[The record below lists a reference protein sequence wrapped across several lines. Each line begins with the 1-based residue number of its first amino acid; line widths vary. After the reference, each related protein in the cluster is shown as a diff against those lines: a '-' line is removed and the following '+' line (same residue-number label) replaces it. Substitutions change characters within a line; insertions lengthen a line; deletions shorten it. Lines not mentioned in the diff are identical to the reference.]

1 METVIYIVVY
11 IFLILVG
18 ALSIISTIVLVN
30 YKKSEVAL
38 KKVEPASLDT
48 IKLVLEKNSFDNVNI
63 LIDTI
68 IKDAID
74 MYNILSGVSDETYI
88 NTKMTEEMASYVYG
102 MTVKKMTPAV
112 KGAIGL
118 FYDIDT
124 DEKLDELLKLR
135 IKLHL
140 INEIYTQ
147 NLPIQS

>member
-11 IFLILVG
+11 IALILAG

-30 YKKSEVAL
+30 YKKTEVVL
-38 KKVEPASLDT
+38 KNIEPASIDT

-74 MYNILSGVSDETYI
+74 MYNILNGVNDETYI

-118 FYDIDT
+118 FYKIDT
-124 DEKLDELLKLR
+124 DDELEDLLKLR

-140 INEIYTQ
+140 INEIYQQ
-147 NLPIQS
+147 NLPL

>member
-1 METVIYIVVY
+1 METIIYIVVY
-11 IFLILVG
+11 IALILAG

-30 YKKSEVAL
+30 YKKTEVVL
-38 KKVEPASLDT
+38 KKIEPASLDT

-74 MYNILSGVSDETYI
+74 MYNILNGVSDETYI

-118 FYDIDT
+118 FYKIDT
-124 DEKLDELLKLR
+124 EDELEDLLKLR

-140 INEIYTQ
+140 INEIYQQ
-147 NLPIQS
+147 NLPL